1 LGLFSNLNLNLPYM
15 LSTAI
20 ALLLG
25 ITFHEFAHAWT
36 ANRLGDP
43 TPRLNGRVTLN
54 PLAHFDPIGGIMTL
68 LAIVGLSPI
77 GWGKPVPVN
86 PYYLRY
92 GRRGMMLTSLAG
104 PLSNLV
110 MAFVAALTLRLAW
123 VAAPTG
129 MARAL
134 TSSVGLWYLAYN
146 LVTLNVVLAI
156 FNLLPIPPLDG
167 FHILE
172 GLAPPS
178 WDRVLGFLERYGMW
192 ILLGLLLLG
201 GVGLLVGPLY
211 RAVAWPLLK
220 LAGLL

>member
-1 LGLFSNLNLNLPYM
+1 MGFLSNLNLPYM

-36 ANRLGDP
+36 ANQLGDP
-43 TPRLNGRVTLN
+43 TPRMNGRVTLN
-54 PLAHFDPIGGIMTL
+54 PLAHFDPIGGIMIL
-68 LAIVGLSPI
+68 LTIVGIAPI
-77 GWGKPVPVN
+77 GWGKPVQVN
-86 PYYLRY
+86 PYYLRG

-104 PLSNLV
+104 PLSNLIL
-110 MAFVAALTLRLAW
+110 AFIAAVILRLAW
-123 VAAPTG
+123 VAFPGG
-129 MARAL
+129 MSNAL
-134 TSSVGLWYLAYN
+134 TPYNGLWYLAYS
-146 LVTLNVVLAI
+146 LITFNVVLAI

-178 WDRVLGFLERYGMW
+178 WDRALAVLRQYGMW

-201 GVGLLVGPLY
+201 GIGLLVGPLY
-211 RAVAWPLLK
+211 QTVALPLLK
-220 LAGLL
+220 LAGLV